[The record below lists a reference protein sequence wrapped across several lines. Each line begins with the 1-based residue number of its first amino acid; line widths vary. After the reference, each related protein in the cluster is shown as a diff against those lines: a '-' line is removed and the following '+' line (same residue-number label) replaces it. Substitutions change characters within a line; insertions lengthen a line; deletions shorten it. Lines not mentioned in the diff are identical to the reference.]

1 MGVLGVVAHEVAALG
16 LFFFFLDFSLDFI
29 LPLDDSASV
38 PIVVVLISFGNH
50 TWYGGGCSGLF
61 SS

>member
-1 MGVLGVVAHEVAALG
+1 MKWRLWV
-16 LFFFFLDFSLDFI
+16 FFFFLDFSLDFI